1 MMSYSLMMLLI
12 GHLIGDF
19 ILQSPCLVEKKEK
32 SIGYLFLHCGLYL
45 IPVFCVLLCF
55 CDWLQVIIFSLIVVV
70 SHFMFDFS
78 KIKLNK
84 GRGKVFDFFG
94 FVLDQI
100 LHVVILISLSCFM
113 LKFNAVG
120 EFLVK
125 NPFTTQKLISCELE
139 KAMMCL
145 LVILSMVTFF
155 GVFIKKLLS
164 LIFKDQKS
172 EDDAVSNNSAGYVIG
187 CLERVIIIVFGLMGL
202 YECIG
207 LVLTAK
213 SIARVPECSKGGF
226 AEKYLVGTLVSLLI
240 AIVGILVIQA

>member
-1 MMSYSLMMLLI
+1 MMLLI

-113 LKFNAVG
+113 LKFNGLG
-120 EFLVK
+120 EFLIK
-125 NPFTTQKLISCELE
+125 NPFTIQKFISCELE
-139 KAMMCL
+139 NAMICI
-145 LVILSMVTFF
+145 LV
-155 GVFIKKLLS
+155 LLS
-164 LIFKDQKS
+164 IENQKI
-172 EDDAVSNNSAGYVIG
+172 D
-187 CLERVIIIVFGLMGL
+187 
-202 YECIG
+202 
-207 LVLTAK
+207 
-213 SIARVPECSKGGF
+213 
-226 AEKYLVGTLVSLLI
+226 
-240 AIVGILVIQA
+240 

>member
-55 CDWLQVIIFSLIVVV
+55 CDWLQVIIFSVIVLV
-70 SHFMFDFS
+70 SHFMLDFS
-78 KIKLNK
+78 KIKLSQ
-84 GRGKVFDFFG
+84 GRGEEFDFWG
-94 FVLDQI
+94 FIFDQI

-113 LKFNAVG
+113 LKFNSIG
-120 EFLVK
+120 KFLIE
-125 NPFTTQKLISCELE
+125 NPFTTQKFISCKLE
-139 KAMMCL
+139 TAMMCI
-145 LVILSMVTFF
+145 LVMLSMVTFF
-155 GVFIKKLLS
+155 GVFIKKLLN
-164 LIFKDQKS
+164 LIFKGQKS
-172 EDDAVSNNSAGYVIG
+172 EGEADSNNSAGYIIG

-213 SIARVPECSKGGF
+213 SIARVPECSKGRF

-240 AIVGILVIQA
+240 AIVGILVIKA

>member
-45 IPVFCVLLCF
+45 TPVFCVLLCF

-84 GRGKVFDFFG
+84 GRGEVFDFFG

-113 LKFNAVG
+113 LKFNGLG
-120 EFLVK
+120 EFLIE

-155 GVFIKKLLS
+155 GVFIKKLLGV
-164 LIFKDQKS
+164 IFKEEQREYS
-172 EDDAVSNNSAGYVIG
+172 TVSNNSAGYVIG
-187 CLERVIIIVFGLMGL
+187 CLERVIIIVFGMMGL
-202 YECIG
+202 YESIG

-213 SIARVPECSKGGF
+213 SIARLPACSKKEF
-226 AEKYLVGTLVSLLI
+226 AEKYLVGTLISLLI
-240 AIVGILVIQA
+240 AIVGFLVIQA